1 MELRASIEDKK
12 RIQDLKKS
20 VNRFGDILR
29 FFMHGGME
37 LLIEKMYQA
46 RKCSFCFVHVLHET
60 TLFGYRYGLP
70 FCRFSGKIKY
80 KPKTIYGRVRHAGQ
94 TEL

>member
-20 VNRFGDILR
+20 VNRFGNILR
-29 FFMHGGME
+29 FFMHGEMG
-37 LLIEKMYQA
+37 LLVEKMYQA

-60 TLFGYRYGLP
+60 TLPDLQGCFMKNKFVL
-70 FCRFSGKIKY
+70 KN
-80 KPKTIYGRVRHAGQ
+80 T
-94 TEL
+94 

>member
-1 MELRASIEDKK
+1 MTRNCWKDISSMELRASIEDKK

-37 LLIEKMYQA
+37 LLVEKMYQA

-60 TLFGYRYGLP
+60 TLYLEAALK
-70 FCRFSGKIKY
+70 GKNNS
-80 KPKTIYGRVRHAGQ
+80 H
-94 TEL
+94 